1 MIFVMRR
8 IKHLTDAY
16 AFPGFRPLR
25 SLEGLF
31 GDRYARIVLLKRRG
45 KKLSAESVAQ
55 STGPAMTSEGEE
67 SGTCPVAPS
76 ASIWT
81 WSCVASSAGTA
92 AR

>member
-16 AFPGFRPLR
+16 AFPGFR
-25 SLEGLF
+25 SLCSLKGLL
-31 GDRYARIVLLKRRG
+31 GDRYARIVVLKRR
-45 KKLSAESVAQ
+45 KKKPSAESVAR
-55 STGPAMTSEGEE
+55 STDPAMTSEGEE
-67 SGTCPVAPS
+67 SGTCPAAHS
-76 ASIWT
+76 ASIWN

>member
-1 MIFVMRR
+1 MRR

-16 AFPGFRPLR
+16 AFSGFRPLR
-25 SLEGLF
+25 SLIGLF
-31 GDRYARIVLLKRRG
+31 GDRYARIVVLKRRE
-45 KKLSAESVAQ
+45 KKPSAESVVR

-76 ASIWT
+76 ASIWN
-81 WSCVASSAGTA
+81 WSCVASGAGTA